1 MTLNYFLKRLL
12 QFVVVAF
19 VAATVNFFF
28 PRMSGQDPVR
38 QKLIQLA
45 TENVSVSAEDSKALI
60 ETYNS
65 KFGLDKPLWRQYL
78 TYLGDMARLDF
89 GVSISEYPSSV
100 LSILRRAIPWTVGLL
115 LTATLISF
123 AIGTFVG
130 ALLAWDKAPLFLR
143 TIFPAFFTFSA
154 VPFYLMGIVLLYV
167 FAFKIPIFPLFGGF
181 SSVRVPRLSLDFAL
195 DILYHSILP
204 ALSIVLAQVG
214 FWAMGMRSM
223 MVTIQGEDYML
234 QAEAKGLKDKRIFY
248 RYAMRNAILPQLTGL
263 ALSLGTIISG
273 AILVEV
279 VFSYPGVGSLLL
291 KAVRGFDWFVIQG
304 IVFLIILSVALTM
317 LIIDLAYPLLDP
329 RISYRSE

>member
-1 MTLNYFLKRLL
+1 MTVSYFLKRLL
-12 QFVVVAF
+12 QFFVVAF
-19 VAATVNFFF
+19 LAASVNFFF
-28 PRMSGQDPVR
+28 PRMSGQDPIR
-38 QKLIQLA
+38 QKLFQLA
-45 TENVSVSAEDSKALI
+45 TENVNVSDEDAKALT
-60 ETYNS
+60 ETYNA
-65 KFGLDKPLWRQYL
+65 KFGLDLPLWRQYL
-78 TYLGDMARLDF
+78 NYLEDMARLDF
-89 GVSISEYPSSV
+89 GVSISEYPSPV
-100 LSILRRAIPWTVGLL
+100 LHVLERAIPWTVGLL

-123 AIGTFVG
+123 VIGTFVG
-130 ALLAWDKAPLFLR
+130 ALLAWDKAPWFLR

-154 VPFYLMGIVLLYV
+154 VPFYLMGIVLLYL
-167 FAFKIPIFPLFGGF
+167 FAFQIPLFPLFGGF
-181 SSVRVPRLSLDFAL
+181 SSVKVPRLNLDFML
-195 DILYHSILP
+195 DVLHHAILP

-234 QAEAKGLKDKRIFY
+234 QAEAKGLKDQRIFY

-279 VFSYPGVGSLLL
+279 VFSYPGVGSVLL

-304 IVFLIILSVALTM
+304 IVFLIIVSVAFTM

-329 RISYRSE
+329 RISYRNE

>member
-1 MTLNYFLKRLL
+1 MTVNYFLKRLL
-12 QFVVVAF
+12 QFFVIAF
-19 VAATVNFFF
+19 LAATINFFF
-28 PRMSGQDPVR
+28 PRMSGQDPIR
-38 QKLIQLA
+38 QKLFQLA
-45 TENVSVSAEDSKALI
+45 TESVSVSSEDAEALMS
-60 ETYNS
+60 TYNA
-65 KFGLDKPLWRQYL
+65 KFGLDQPLWRQYV
-78 TYLGDMARLDF
+78 TYLGDMARFDF
-89 GVSISEYPSSV
+89 GVSIAEYPSSV
-100 LSILRRAIPWTVGLL
+100 ISIMRRAIPWTVGLL

-130 ALLAWDKAPLFLR
+130 ALLAWDKAPFFLR

-154 VPFYLMGIVLLYV
+154 VPFYLMGIMLLYL
-167 FAFKIPIFPLFGGF
+167 FAFQIPIFPLFGGF
-181 SSVRVPRLSLDFAL
+181 SSVRVPELSLDFAL

-234 QAEAKGLKDKRIFY
+234 QAEAKGLTDQRIFY

-304 IVFLIILSVALTM
+304 IVFLIIVSVAFTM

-329 RISYRSE
+329 RINYRSE

>member
-1 MTLNYFLKRLL
+1 M
-12 QFVVVAF
+12 V
-19 VAATVNFFF
+19 
-28 PRMSGQDPVR
+28 
-38 QKLIQLA
+38 
-45 TENVSVSAEDSKALI
+45 
-60 ETYNS
+60 
-65 KFGLDKPLWRQYL
+65 
-78 TYLGDMARLDF
+78 RLDF

-100 LSILRRAIPWTVGLL
+100 LSSLQRAIPWTVGLL

-130 ALLAWDKAPLFLR
+130 TLLAWDKAPFFLR
-143 TIFPAFFTFSA
+143 TIFPIFFTFSA
-154 VPFYLMGIVLLYV
+154 VPFYLMGIVLLYI

-181 SSVRVPRLSLDFAL
+181 SSMTVPNFSLNFAL
-195 DILYHSILP
+195 DIAYHAILP
-204 ALSIVLAQVG
+204 ALAIVLAQVG

-234 QAEAKGLKDKRIFY
+234 QAEAKGLKDNRIFY

-279 VFSYPGVGSLLL
+279 VFSYPGMGSLLL
-291 KAVRGFDWFVIQG
+291 KAVRAYDWFVIQG
-304 IVFLIILSVALTM
+304 IVFLIIVSVAFSM

-329 RISYRSE
+329 RINYRSE

>member
-1 MTLNYFLKRLL
+1 
-12 QFVVVAF
+12 
-19 VAATVNFFF
+19 
-28 PRMSGQDPVR
+28 
-38 QKLIQLA
+38 
-45 TENVSVSAEDSKALI
+45 
-60 ETYNS
+60 
-65 KFGLDKPLWRQYL
+65 
-78 TYLGDMARLDF
+78 MARLDF
-89 GVSISEYPSSV
+89 GVSISEYPSTV
-100 LSILRRAIPWTVGLL
+100 LSSLRRTVPWTVGLL
-115 LTATLISF
+115 LMATLISF
-123 AIGTFVG
+123 GIGTFVG
-130 ALLAWDKAPLFLR
+130 ALLAWDKAPFFLR

-154 VPFYLMGIVLLYV
+154 VPFYLMGIVLLYI

-181 SSVRVPRLSLDFAL
+181 STQRIPELSLDFVL
-195 DILYHSILP
+195 NILYHSILP

-234 QAEAKGLKDKRIFY
+234 QAEAKGLTDRRIFY

-304 IVFLIILSVALTM
+304 IVFLVILTVAFTM
-317 LIIDLAYPLLDP
+317 LVIDLAYPLLDP
-329 RISYRSE
+329 RINYRSE

>member
-1 MTLNYFLKRLL
+1 MTLNYFLKRVL
-12 QFVVVAF
+12 QFFVVAF
-19 VAATVNFFF
+19 IAATINFFF

-38 QKLIQLA
+38 QKLFQLA
-45 TENVSVSAEDSKALI
+45 TENVSVTAEDASALI
-60 ETYNS
+60 ETYNA
-65 KFGLDKPLWRQYL
+65 KFGLDRPLWQQYVS
-78 TYLGDMARLDF
+78 YLGDMARLDF
-89 GVSISEYPSSV
+89 GVSISEYPSTV
-100 LSILRRAIPWTVGLL
+100 LSSLRRTVPWTVGLL
-115 LTATLISF
+115 LMATLISF
-123 AIGTFVG
+123 GIGTFVG
-130 ALLAWDKAPLFLR
+130 ALLAWDKAPFFLR
-143 TIFPAFFTFSA
+143 TIFPVFFTFSA

-167 FAFKIPIFPLFGGF
+167 FAFRIPIFPLFGGF
-181 SSVRVPRLSLDFAL
+181 STQRIPELSFDFAL
-195 DILYHSILP
+195 NILYHSILP

-234 QAEAKGLKDKRIFY
+234 QAEAKGLTDRRIFY

-304 IVFLIILSVALTM
+304 IVFLVILTVAFTM
-317 LIIDLAYPLLDP
+317 LVIDLAYPFLDP
-329 RISYRSE
+329 RINYRSE